1 MNSPL
6 SVAERPATAQR
17 SDLER
22 TQEDLQLL
30 DTALSLAA
38 AAGEVLMGGLGR
50 SFVIETKSQE
60 TDLVTKYDR
69 EAEAVIVEGLR
80 ARYPRHRILAEE
92 GGERPG
98 DRDAPL
104 WIIDPLDGTTNFA
117 HGLPLFS
124 VSIACVV
131 GGSAR
136 VGVVYAPA
144 LGFRFA
150 AVRGGG
156 ATCNGRPIGVSQ
168 TAALDSALLT
178 TGFPYD
184 RRTSPENNL
193 AQFVS
198 LKKRAR
204 GIRRLGSAA
213 LDLSLVAAGKFDGYW
228 EMKLKPWDI
237 AAGLLLCEE
246 AGGQISNW
254 SGGPVD
260 LFRGE
265 VLATNRH
272 IHPSMLAV
280 LAEVKTSL

>member
-1 MNSPL
+1 MNSHL
-6 SVAERPATAQR
+6 AVAERPALPQR
-17 SDLER
+17 SDAER

-38 AAGEVLMGGLGR
+38 AAGEVLMSGLGR
-50 SFVIETKSQE
+50 SLIIETKSE
-60 TDLVTKYDR
+60 NTDLVTRFDR
-69 EAEAVIVEGLR
+69 EAEAVIVDGLR

-98 DRDAPL
+98 ERDAPL

-124 VSIACVV
+124 VSIACLVA
-131 GGSAR
+131 GQTR

-144 LGFRFA
+144 LNYRFA
-150 AVRGGG
+150 AVRGQG

-193 AQFVS
+193 AQFVA
-198 LKKRAR
+198 LKKRVR

-213 LDLSLVAAGKFDGYW
+213 LDLSLVAAGRFDGYW

-246 AGGQISNW
+246 AGGQVSSW
-254 SGGPVD
+254 TGGPVD
-260 LFRGE
+260 LYRGE
-265 VLATNRH
+265 VLATNRLL
-272 IHPSMLAV
+272 HPSMLAA
-280 LAEVKTSL
+280 LSEVKTSL